1 MNAGLIVEHKG
12 LPVQTFEN
20 RREWERW
27 LAKKGTSSA
36 GLWVKLAKKDSGLVS
51 ISKADAVEVAIAH
64 GWIDGQ
70 LDRHDAK
77 YWLVRFTPRGPKS
90 KWSQIN
96 RDTADRLIA
105 AKRMTPRELA
115 EVENAKADGRWA
127 TAYASQSKAAIP
139 DDLRK
144 ALQKNKSA
152 NAFFKTVS
160 AANRYAVLYRVHD
173 AKTPRTRAARI
184 EKFVAMLARGE
195 TIHG

>member
-1 MNAGLIVEHKG
+1 MNTGLIVEHKG

-27 LAKKGTSSA
+27 LAKKGTSSG

-90 KWSQIN
+90 KWSQTN
-96 RDTADRLIA
+96 RDTADRLIV
-105 AKRMTPRELA
+105 AKRMTRRGLA

-127 TAYASQSKAAIP
+127 TAYASQSKATIP

-152 NAFFKTVS
+152 NAFFSTVS

-173 AKTPRTRAARI
+173 AKTPVTRAARI

-195 TIHG
+195 TLHE

>member
-1 MNAGLIVEHKG
+1 MANLIG
-12 LPVQTFEN
+12 M
-20 RREWERW
+20 
-27 LAKKGTSSA
+27 
-36 GLWVKLAKKDSGLVS
+36 
-51 ISKADAVEVAIAH
+51 
-64 GWIDGQ
+64 
-70 LDRHDAK
+70 K
-77 YWLVRFTPRGPKS
+77 YWLVRFTPQGPKS

-96 RDTADRLIA
+96 RDTADRLIV
-105 AKRMTPRELA
+105 AKRMTPRGLA

-160 AANRYAVLYRVHD
+160 AAKRYAVLYRVHD